1 MTGRR
6 RAALLGWGVA
16 AVVVPAFLALVE
28 VLWLPLRVGR
38 VPLPVSVV
46 AAVVGNPLLV
56 VLAHRLSRSRLV
68 AVLPAA
74 VWLLVV
80 VRASIP
86 RPEGDL
92 LLIGSG
98 TLGVLTLVF
107 LGLGLVSAVAAVG
120 RVVGTAARD
129 RPRSGAGPAAVR
141 VRTGSGSGGAR

>member
-1 MTGRR
+1 MSGRR
-6 RAALLGWGVA
+6 RAALIGWGVA

-120 RVVGTAARD
+120 RVLGTAARD

>member
-1 MTGRR
+1 MSGRR
-6 RAALLGWGVA
+6 RAALVGWGVV

-28 VLWLPLRVGR
+28 VLWLPLRVGP

-56 VLAHRLSRSRLV
+56 VLAHRLSRSTLV
-68 AVLPAA
+68 AVLPAV

-80 VRASIP
+80 VRASVP

-107 LGLGLVSAVAAVG
+107 LGLGLVSAAAAVG
-120 RVVGTAARD
+120 RVLGAAARD
-129 RPRSGAGPAAVR
+129 RRRAVPGPAEVR
-141 VRTGSGSGGAR
+141 VPTGSGSGGAR

>member
-1 MTGRR
+1 VTAGRR

-28 VLWLPLRVGR
+28 VLWLPLRVGP

-56 VLAHRLSRSRLV
+56 VLAHRLSRSRVV
-68 AVLPAA
+68 AVLPAV

-80 VRASIP
+80 ARASVP

-92 LLIGSG
+92 LLVGGG

-107 LGLGLVSAVAAVG
+107 LGLGLVAATAAVG
-120 RVVGTAARD
+120 RVLGTATRD
-129 RPRSGAGPAAVR
+129 RRAAPVAPAVR
-141 VRTGSGSGGAR
+141 ERTGSGSGGAR

>member
-28 VLWLPLRVGR
+28 VLWLPLRAGP
-38 VPLPVSVV
+38 VPLPVSVL

-56 VLAHRLSRSRLV
+56 VLAHRLSGSRGV

-74 VWLLVV
+74 VWVV
-80 VRASIP
+80 VAFRASIP

-92 LLIGSG
+92 LLVGVG
-98 TLGVLTLVF
+98 TLGVLTPVF
-107 LGLGLVSAVAAVG
+107 LGLGVVSAAVAVG
-120 RVVGTAARD
+120 RVLGSSARNR
-129 RPRSGAGPAAVR
+129 RPAGPPTVR
-141 VRTGSGSGGAR
+141 ERTGSGTGGAR